1 MGLLATPAV
10 LLRSHPYSETSRI
23 LRFYTRDAGLVG
35 AMARGIRS
43 RGSKGRGGVESLAV
57 GTLTAY
63 VKQGRD
69 LQTFK
74 DFAPVHSPPSAGRGP
89 IALACGSILA
99 EIVLRHAGEDSN
111 PQLFEALVE
120 GLRAVAAA
128 SGVDAL
134 PVTLTRAWTIV
145 AELGY
150 QPELDGCVSCG
161 RSLDGES
168 EAMRFD
174 YSAGGLRCADC
185 SVGVAGP
192 RLMPETRRDL
202 MGMIEGRAP
211 ASDLGRPRAH
221 LSLLDDFVTYHL
233 SAGDSLR
240 SLGVLR
246 DLMETSRG

>member
-1 MGLLATPAV
+1 VGVLATPAV

-23 LRFYTRDAGLVG
+23 LRFYTRDAGLIG
-35 AMARGIRS
+35 TMARGIRA

-57 GTLTAY
+57 GTLTIY
-63 VKQGRD
+63 VKPGRD
-69 LQTFK
+69 LQTFR
-74 DFAPVHSPPSAGRGP
+74 DFAPVLAPPSAGRGP
-89 IALACGSILA
+89 VALACGSILA

-120 GLRAVAAA
+120 GLRAIAAA
-128 SGVDAL
+128 RGDETL

-145 AELGY
+145 GELGY
-150 QPELDGCVSCG
+150 QPELDACVACG
-161 RSLDGES
+161 RSLEIES

-174 YSAGGLRCADC
+174 YSAGGLRCPDC
-185 SVGVAGP
+185 SAGVSGP
-192 RLMPETRRDL
+192 RLKPETRRDL
-202 MGMIEGRAP
+202 VGMIEGEAP
-211 ASDLGRPRAH
+211 ASGLPRPRAH

-246 DLMETSRG
+246 DLTESDRG